1 MFSFAFCNLDFV
13 EDDGSRVAVLLLLG
27 LFGRVNEWPAQL
39 SVSVRVGEV
48 LGGGL
53 LNTKGGSI
61 NIAYIGRTI
70 GC

>member
-1 MFSFAFCNLDFV
+1 MILKLNFCLFLILCTCMCVNMFSFTFCNLDFV

-48 LGGGL
+48 
-53 LNTKGGSI
+53 
-61 NIAYIGRTI
+61 
-70 GC
+70 